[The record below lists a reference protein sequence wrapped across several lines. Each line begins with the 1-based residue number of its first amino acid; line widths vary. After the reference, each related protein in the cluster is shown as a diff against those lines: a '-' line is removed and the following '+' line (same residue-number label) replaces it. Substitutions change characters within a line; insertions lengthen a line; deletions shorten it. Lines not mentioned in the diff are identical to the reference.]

1 MEAPGVWA
9 ESGVLFVGKA
19 LEEAGQ
25 ISEVLAGF
33 VGTE

>member
-9 ESGVLFVGKA
+9 EPGVLFVGKA
-19 LEEAGQ
+19 LGEAGR
-25 ISEVLAGF
+25 ISEVLDGF

>member
-9 ESGVLFVGKA
+9 ESGVLFEGRA
-19 LEEAGQ
+19 LGEAGQ